1 MKNSGSVNQ
10 VPQKRRTSIKGIVIV
25 FSAILFMSANG
36 ETGTE
41 NELVKTVKAGRTR
54 LEASVNGEIAL
65 ALKMADSPLIK
76 RHFQNPGDR
85 ALRELAFE
93 EFEGFRRA
101 FSGDTV
107 FWVSDADKL
116 FYMDAYTHYWI
127 DTDDPMN
134 YWYNLTLYQT
144 EKFNYNIN
152 YNAELQIIMLWINV
166 PVFDSG
172 RRPIGI
178 VGTGIDLSGFLNDIY
193 RNYSG
198 GADLYFFNSWG
209 EITGARDLSL
219 IANKTTLDRHL
230 GNTGEE
236 ILARVNELKP
246 GETQYFTASGG
257 GEVALG
263 EVPAL
268 EWYITAVLPVNARSS
283 IQMKSEE

>member
-1 MKNSGSVNQ
+1 ME
-10 VPQKRRTSIKGIVIV
+10 KGRISRKSTALV
-25 FSAILFMSANG
+25 FSAILFTAGLIPVNG

-41 NELVKTVKAGRTR
+41 SDLVKTVETGRKR
-54 LEASVNGEIAL
+54 LETAVNGEIDII
-65 ALKMADSPLIK
+65 LKMADSPLIK
-76 RHFQNPGDR
+76 RYFQNPGDR
-85 ALRELAFE
+85 ELREPAFE
-93 EFEGFRRA
+93 EIERFRREL
-101 FSGDTV
+101 SGNTV

-116 FYMDAYTHYWI
+116 FYMDANTHYWI
-127 DTDDPMN
+127 DTDDPDN
-134 YWYNLTLYQT
+134 YWYNMTLYQT
-144 EKFNYNIN
+144 EKYNYNIN

-209 EITGARDLSL
+209 EITGARDVGL

-236 ILARVNELKP
+236 ILARVREVKP
-246 GETQYFTASGG
+246 VQTQYFTASGG
-257 GEVALG
+257 GEVALT
-263 EVPAL
+263 EVPVL
-268 EWYITAVLPVNARSS
+268 DWYIIAVIPVTRNAR
-283 IQMKSEE
+283 IKV